1 MSILPTLEPFICGG
15 LAACLASAIIHPIDL
30 AKVRLQLF
38 ATLNPE
44 GTKKPNPISM
54 IARMVKEEGISSI
67 YAGLSASLMRQ
78 AVYGTA
84 RIGLHRTISDA
95 MTAANNGKSLSFLE
109 KAASGMAS
117 GSIAVCI
124 GTPFDVALVRMQADS
139 MKPAEQRRNY
149 THVFNALGRIA
160 KEEGFA
166 KLYSGLA
173 PNILRGMAMNV
184 GMMSCYDQ
192 AKEVVAVALNDP
204 DPNKPMMSTRLGAS
218 MIAGFTAA
226 FFSLPFDLIKSR
238 LQDGAKYKG
247 VTDCALQIL
256 KKVRNLSLL
265 FNYLFIL
272 VFFLIFNYLYFL
284 GRISR
289 LLDWIWCLLWSMCTS
304 CYDYFNVC

>member
-1 MSILPTLEPFICGG
+1 MSIFATLEPFICGG
-15 LAACLASAIIHPIDL
+15 LAACLASSIIHPIDL

-44 GTKKPNPISM
+44 GTKKPNPLSM
-54 IARMVKEEGISSI
+54 ISKMVKEEGISSI

-84 RIGLHRTISDA
+84 RIGLHRTISDYVA
-95 MTAANNGKSLSFLE
+95 ELKQGKPLSFAE
-109 KAASGMAS
+109 KALSGMAS
-117 GSIAVCI
+117 GSIAVFI

-139 MKPAEQRRNY
+139 MKPVEQRRNY

-173 PNILRGMAMNV
+173 PNVLRGMAMNV

-192 AKEVVAVALNDP
+192 AKEFVAAAINDP
-204 DPNKPMMSTRLGAS
+204 NPNQPLMATRLGAS
-218 MIAGFTAA
+218 LIAGFTAA

-247 VTDCALQIL
+247 VTDCAVQIL
-256 KKVRNLSLL
+256 NKVI
-265 FNYLFIL
+265 F
-272 VFFLIFNYLYFL
+272 FFLFYFYQ
-284 GRISR
+284 I
-289 LLDWIWCLLWSMCTS
+289 LLIIIIIII
-304 CYDYFNVC
+304 

>member
-1 MSILPTLEPFICGG
+1 MSSALATLEPFVCGG
-15 LAACLASAIIHPIDL
+15 LAACLASSVIHPIDL

-44 GTKKPNPISM
+44 GTKKPNPVAM
-54 IARMVKEEGISSI
+54 ILKMVKEEGVSSV

-84 RIGLHRTISDA
+84 RIGLHRTISDW
-95 MTAANNGKSLSFLE
+95 MTANNEGKSLSFLA
-109 KAASGMAS
+109 KAGSGMIS

-139 MKPAEQRRNY
+139 MKPIEQRRNY
-149 THVFNALGRIA
+149 THVFNALVRIVR
-160 KEEGFA
+160 EEGFS

-173 PNILRGMAMNV
+173 PNILRGMSMNV

-247 VTDCALQIL
+247 VIDCVSQIM
-256 KKVRNLSLL
+256 KKEGFFAFWTGFGAYYGRCAPHAMI
-265 FNYLFIL
+265 IL
-272 VFFLIFNYLYFL
+272 MSVETITQYYRKLY
-284 GRISR
+284 
-289 LLDWIWCLLWSMCTS
+289 
-304 CYDYFNVC
+304 